1 MRRIADGPLAL
12 ERLGAQ
18 MEHGAT
24 RSIAEALDHEAEV
37 IVATTGSRD
46 HEEGVRAFLKDR
58 DPEFTGR

>member
-24 RSIAEALDHEAEV
+24 RSIAEALDHE
-37 IVATTGSRD
+37 
-46 HEEGVRAFLKDR
+46 EGVRAFLKDR